1 MCACTPP
8 LMRLRQEDCELED
21 FLDMFSPKAKGWSAQ
36 SSEFHPGKE
45 TGNEIY
51 RYFEYGK
58 ASLICLL

>member
-1 MCACTPP
+1 
-8 LMRLRQEDCELED
+8 MRLRQEDCELED